1 MAHLATA
8 ERRGSQELLRAEL
21 THRGRQRRP
30 RGSARVWV
38 PTLVG
43 LVALSLWEGAARLGL
58 LPSLYMPAPSE
69 IAEALWTSIVR
80 GELGSNL
87 WATLTRVVPG
97 LVIGVVPGLLLG
109 VAMGRSRSVRA
120 VVDPL
125 IAAVHPIPK
134 IALLPL
140 FMIVLGIGEA
150 SRIAVVAIAA
160 FFPMLINAM
169 AGVRRISPLYFEVAR
184 NYGASRLKVFTRVV
198 LPGSLPMVLSG
209 LRLSANVAFL
219 VTIAVEIVAA
229 DSGLGA
235 LIWLSW
241 EVLRVEL
248 LYAVLVVISLFGVTL
263 NLGLGGLATW
273 LAPWQATM
281 EEAG

>member
-1 MAHLATA
+1 MGLGQ
-8 ERRGSQELLRAEL
+8 EQRGSRFPA
-21 THRGRQRRP
+21 RG
-30 RGSARVWV
+30 WV
-38 PTLVG
+38 PV
-43 LVALSLWEGAARLGL
+43 VAVVTVLSLWEGAARLGII
-58 LPSLYMPAPSE
+58 PRLYFPPPTE
-69 IAEALWTSIVR
+69 IGAALWTSIVR
-80 GELGSNL
+80 GELGPAL
-87 WATLTRVVPG
+87 WATLSRVIPG
-97 LVIGVVPGLLLG
+97 LLLGTVPGLLLG
-109 VAMGRSRSVRA
+109 VAMGRSRAVRRVA
-120 VVDPL
+120 DPF
-125 IAAVHPIPK
+125 IAALHPIPK

-140 FMIVLGIGEA
+140 LMIILGIGEA

-219 VTIAVEIVAA
+219 VTIAVEIVAS

-241 EVLRVEL
+241 EILRVEL
-248 LYAVLVVISLFGVTL
+248 LYAVLVVISIFGVTL
-263 NLGLGGLATW
+263 NMGLGGLAAW

-281 EEAG
+281 DEAA